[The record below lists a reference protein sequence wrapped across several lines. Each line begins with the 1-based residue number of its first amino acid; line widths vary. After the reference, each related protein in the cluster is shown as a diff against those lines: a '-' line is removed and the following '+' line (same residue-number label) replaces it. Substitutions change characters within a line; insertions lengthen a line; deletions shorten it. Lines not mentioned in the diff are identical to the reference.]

1 MWFDFYC
8 KKKSFWLK
16 STEQGKTVGLPPT
29 GLLCPRYPVL
39 KLIFTNI
46 QQGEGMNGVGLKGPH
61 SWLSAH
67 LCFGIHTFK
76 MNHPELSSSLGFANY
91 ASGPAQQSMQQGHQ
105 DITYR

>member
-1 MWFDFYC
+1 MCGLIFIA
-8 KKKSFWLK
+8 KKNSFWLK
-16 STEQGKTVGLPPT
+16 STEQVKTVGLPPT
-29 GLLCPRYPVL
+29 GLLCLRYPVL

-76 MNHPELSSSLGFANY
+76 MNHPELSSSLALQIMHLVQP
-91 ASGPAQQSMQQGHQ
+91 SSPCSR
-105 DITYR
+105 DTKI